1 MNRPKRYFC
10 GMHKIKW
17 CVVVLMIFAFVPC
30 QARHQLS
37 VPSAFAKA
45 NKKANSQKFTLSG
58 TVTEQATGETLLNV
72 TVSIPEL
79 GTGTIT
85 NAYGFYSITLESGT
99 YEVVYSSIGF
109 QSVVKTIVLDQNQ
122 KLSIKLAEQG
132 EQLDAIFIKNDI
144 EKLNIR
150 SPQMSVNA
158 LSIESIKKT
167 PVVLGEVDLIKSLTL
182 LPGVTSAGEGASGFN
197 VRGGAAD
204 QNLVLLDEATLYG
217 SDHLFG
223 FFSVFNPDAIKDL
236 KLYKGGIPARYGG
249 RVSSVLDIY
258 QRGGN
263 NTKLSGTGGI
273 GIVASRLLLEGPI
286 QKDKSSFLVGGR
298 SSYAHLFFPLFGL
311 ENQAYFYDLN
321 AKVSFN
327 LDDDN
332 RLYGSAYFGRDR
344 FEVNN
349 LFGNTFGNS
358 FVNLRWNHVYNDKWF
373 SNTSII
379 YSDYNY
385 ALELKFVEFEFFSG
399 ISNLNLKY
407 DLTHFLSD
415 KAKLK
420 YGLNSIYY
428 EFDPG
433 RIVPTTTT
441 SPINE
446 RQLTKKYAW
455 ENALYVDGEFK
466 LSDQLNLNAG
476 VRFTSF
482 QRLGQESINVYEN
495 NQPLLFNQEQAVY
508 EPAEPI
514 GTLESSRSN
523 TLETFVNI
531 EPRLSAA
538 YSLDDDTS
546 IKASYQ
552 RINQYIHLVSNTTA
566 PTPFDLYAP
575 SGTFI
580 KPQQGDQV
588 AAGFF
593 KNLGDYSVETEV
605 FYKTV
610 NNRLDYIDGADLI
623 AQDAVETIL
632 LSGKARAYG
641 LEFLLRKNEGKLQGW
656 IAYTLSKSEQRTP
669 GRNPNEPGINNG
681 QWYNAPW
688 DKTHDLTVTANY
700 EWNDKWSFGSNFIL
714 QTGQPVTFPNGQYQ
728 FNGLFVPTYESRN
741 SSRLPIIHR
750 LDFSATYV
758 PKPEKNQGWQG
769 SWVFSLYNAYN
780 RKNAASISFGEN
792 EDTGRNEATRLSIFG
807 IVPAVTYNFK
817 F

>member
-1 MNRPKRYFC
+1 
-10 GMHKIKW
+10 MHKIKW
-17 CVVVLMIFAFVPC
+17 CLVVLMIFAFVPC
-30 QARHQLS
+30 QAQHTLS

-45 NKKANSQKFTLSG
+45 NKKANSQKYTLSG
-58 TVTEQATGETLLNV
+58 TVTEEETGETLLNV

-79 GTGTIT
+79 ATGTVT
-85 NAYGFYSITLESGT
+85 NEYGFYSITLEAGT
-99 YEVVYSSIGF
+99 YQVIYSSIGF
-109 QSVVKTIVLDQNQ
+109 QSIERTVVLDQNQ
-122 KLSIKLAEQG
+122 KISLKMQEQG
-132 EQLDAIFIKNDI
+132 EQLDAIILKNDI
-144 EKLNIR
+144 EKLNTR

-167 PVVLGEVDLIKSLTL
+167 PVVLGEVDLIKTLTL
-182 LPGVTSAGEGASGFN
+182 LPGVTTAGEGASGFN

-258 QRGGN
+258 QRDGN
-263 NTKLSGTGGI
+263 NRKLSGTGGI

-286 QKDKSSFLVGGR
+286 QKNKSSFLVGGR

-327 LDDDN
+327 LDDRN

-358 FVNLRWNHVYNDKWF
+358 FVNLRWNHVFNDKWF
-373 SNTSII
+373 SNASVI

-385 ALELKFVEFEFFSG
+385 ALELQFVEFEFFSG
-399 ISNLNLKY
+399 ISNLNIKY
-407 DLTHFLSD
+407 DLTHFQSD
-415 KAKLK
+415 KAKLR

-433 RIVPTTTT
+433 KIVPTTPT
-441 SPINE
+441 SAINE
-446 RQLTKKYAW
+446 RQLVKKYAW
-455 ENALYVDGEFK
+455 ENALYVDGEFR
-466 LSDQLNLNAG
+466 LTDQLNVNAG
-476 VRFTSF
+476 LRLTSF
-482 QRLGQESINVYEN
+482 NRLGQDFINIYEN
-495 NQPLLFNQEQAVY
+495 NQPLLFNQEQGVY
-508 EPAEPI
+508 ESAEPI
-514 GTLESSRSN
+514 ATEESSRSN
-523 TLETFVNI
+523 TLETFVNL
-531 EPRLSAA
+531 EPRLSVA

-575 SGTFI
+575 SGNFI

-593 KNLGDYSVETEV
+593 KNLGDYSFETEA
-605 FYKTV
+605 FYKSV

-641 LEFLLRKNEGKLQGW
+641 LEFLLRKKEGKLQGW

-669 GRNPNEPGINNG
+669 GRTADEPGINNG
-681 QWYNAPW
+681 EWYNAPW

-700 EWNDKWSFGSNFIL
+700 EWSDKWSFGSNFVL
-714 QTGQPVTFPNGQYQ
+714 QTGQPVTYPNGQYQ

-741 SSRLPIIHR
+741 ASRLPIIHR
-750 LDFSATYV
+750 LDISATYI
-758 PKPEKNQGWQG
+758 PKPDKTKGWQG

-792 EDTGRNEATRLSIFG
+792 EDTNRNEATRLSIFG